1 MDGGRVKSIGLCV
14 VQRLPF
20 VVNGLTDQTPIAQI
34 HCANPWR
41 CGRSA
46 GQPAFYHIQEHPEE
60 NEEDG
65 THEEEHEESVYSAER
80 HKLSYNK
87 SRGKE
92 DCQRLDKVA
101 FRRRAC
107 VRGKVTAAEPYS
119 VGCFGSLDTHLQSP
133 LKRKHNLCGDDSGK
147 SPSGWTV

>member
-1 MDGGRVKSIGLCV
+1 MALWPKRRAACVLSYPRASVFRKKDFSYFSSFFVCGGEAINSSLQIQLLGQYCQI
-14 VQRLPF
+14 QRRMKKME
-20 VVNGLTDQTPIAQI
+20 LTK
-34 HCANPWR
+34 
-41 CGRSA
+41 RSMKK
-46 GQPAFYHIQEHPEE
+46 
-60 NEEDG
+60 
-65 THEEEHEESVYSAER
+65 AER